1 MKICKLLRR
10 AAAFA
15 LAAVTALS
23 AVPATTAFAA
33 GDIGTISFTH
43 TYDGAGNAIRYNSS
57 ANIGGHT
64 AGGTGEYKYR
74 MYVDGET
81 AFCLQPG
88 VPLKTG
94 NTLAKASSNTWNAL
108 SADQKKAVGLALL
121 YGYQGNSGNL
131 SGSDD
136 EKWLATQTLV
146 WEFVTGCRNSASPY
160 SQTSTTVY
168 SLHFGSNYAN
178 SGARAAYD
186 QIVSFMTRHSTIPS
200 FMSAGKKDI
209 TKELAYKDGKYSLT
223 LTDKNNSLSEYS
235 FTSSDSNVKVS
246 KSGNKLTITS
256 KKAIDG
262 KARITATRNNTP
274 TVSSWAMMIAY
285 GDPNLQDVIT
295 GVENV
300 DTMTAYINVE
310 TPTGTV
316 ALKKTSED
324 GVVAGISFTIKG
336 DGFNKTV
343 KTDKDGNITVEGLF
357 PGTYTVTEQSIDRY
371 EPQKTQTVTI
381 IGGKTS
387 TVTFSNTL
395 KRGSLEVVKTSEDNL
410 VEGVKF
416 HLYGT
421 SLSGLAVDEYAVTDK
436 NGLAKFEN
444 VLISGS
450 TPYTL
455 EEVDTAIRYVV
466 PASQTAPIE
475 WKKVTKRSFTNI
487 LKKFNVTVLKTD
499 VETGKKPQ
507 GDATLAGAVYGIY
520 KGEELVDTYTT
531 DENGQFTTKYYIC
544 GNDWS
549 IREITPSEG
558 YLLDTTIHHVGAE
571 PELYTVEYNSAKNDV
586 NEQVIK
592 GNIAIIKHTDN
603 GETQIETPEEGAVFE
618 VYLKSAGSFDAAE
631 ETERDTLICDENGF
645 AQTKDMPY
653 GIYTVHQ
660 TSGWDGRELM
670 KDFDVFICK
679 DSQTYRYLINNANFE
694 SYIKIVKKDVET
706 GKVIPYAGAGFQIYD
721 PNGELVT
728 MTFTY
733 PEVTK
738 IDTFY
743 TTADGGLITPQT
755 LEYGKG
761 YSLVEV
767 QAPYGYVL
775 DSEPVYFDVEQENSE
790 EESGVTIVKVERSNM
805 AQKGKITV
813 SKSGEVFS
821 RVSGNK
827 GLYQPIFAVDNL
839 EGAVYEI
846 TAAEDII
853 TTDGTVR
860 AEKGEVVDTLT
871 TGEDGTAESKELYL
885 GKYEVKEV
893 TAPYGMVLNDEIHA
907 VELVYAGQE
916 IEVTETGTEFYNER
930 QRVEIDLNKT
940 LEVDEAY
947 GVGSN
952 GEIKDVT
959 FGLYAAEEL
968 TAADGSVIPADGL
981 IEVIFLDE
989 NGHGKAISDLPMG
1002 SYYVQ
1007 EISTNAAYLVSDEK
1021 YPVDFEYAGQETAVV
1036 NITANEGEAIEN
1048 ELIYG
1053 SVSGRK
1059 SNEDGKDLGGALIG
1073 IFQTGTTEYTKE
1085 NAIATATSE
1094 DDGSFSFEE
1103 VPYGTWVIREIES
1116 PKGYVLSEEEISVT
1130 ISEVDEV
1137 VEIELVNYFI
1147 KGNISLTKVDKDYP
1161 DNKLTGAVFEVY
1173 SDANGDGKLDKKDEL
1188 LGEMGE
1194 VEKGVYQMSDLRY
1207 GKYLVR
1213 EKTAPTGFVL
1223 DENVYPVS
1231 IEENGKTYNVENEA
1245 GKGFLNEAQKGSL
1258 KIVKTSSDGKVEG
1271 FSFRVIGKDY
1281 DQTFITDKNGEI
1293 VIDGLRIGEYTVS
1306 EVSDK
1311 ASSGYILP
1319 ADQKVTIKTDE
1330 TATVTMHN
1338 ELRDTPK
1345 TGDDFNL
1352 GLWVS
1357 LAAAFT
1363 VGAGIFGFAGYQ
1375 CGRKKKED

>member
-1 MKICKLLRR
+1 MKIRKLFKR
-10 AAAFA
+10 AAALA

-23 AVPATTAFAA
+23 VIPATTTFTA
-33 GDIGTISFTH
+33 GDIGTISFNH

-146 WEFVTGCRNSASPY
+146 WEFVTGCRNATSPY

-178 SGARAAYD
+178 SGGRAAYD
-186 QIVSFMTRHSTIPS
+186 QIVSLLTRHSTIPS

-223 LTDKNNSLSEYS
+223 LTDSNGVLSEYS

-256 KKAIDG
+256 SKAIDG
-262 KARITATRNNTP
+262 TARITATRNNTP
-274 TVSSWAMMIAY
+274 TVSSGAMMIAY

-300 DTMTAYINVE
+300 DTMKAYINVE

-324 GVVAGISFTIKG
+324 GIVEGISFTIKG

-343 KTDKDGNITVEGLF
+343 KTDKNGNITVEGLF

-421 SLSGLAVDEYAVTDK
+421 SLSGLAVDEYAVTNAK
-436 NGLAKFEN
+436 GVAKFEN

-450 TPYTL
+450 KPYTL
-455 EEVDTAIRYVV
+455 EEVDTAVRYVV

-475 WKKVTKRSFTNI
+475 WKKVTNRNFHNI

-507 GDATLAGAVYGIY
+507 GDASLAGAVYGIY
-520 KGEELVDTYTT
+520 KGEKLIDTYTT
-531 DENGQFTTKYYIC
+531 DEKGQFTTKYYVC
-544 GNDWS
+544 GDDWS

-571 PELYTVEYNSAKNDV
+571 PQLYTVEYNSAKNDV

-618 VYLKSAGSFDAAE
+618 VFLKSAGSFDAAE

-694 SYIKIVKKDVET
+694 SYIKVVKKDVET
-706 GKVIPYAGAGFQIYD
+706 GKVIPYAGVGFQIYD
-721 PNGELVT
+721 PEGNLVT

-743 TTADGGLITPQT
+743 TTADGELITPQT

-761 YSLVEV
+761 YSLVEALRV
-767 QAPYGYVL
+767 RSMRLPQPRTL
-775 DSEPVYFDVEQENSE
+775 LRQ
-790 EESGVTIVKVERSNM
+790 TER
-805 AQKGKITV
+805 
-813 SKSGEVFS
+813 
-821 RVSGNK
+821 
-827 GLYQPIFAVDNL
+827 
-839 EGAVYEI
+839 
-846 TAAEDII
+846 
-853 TTDGTVR
+853 
-860 AEKGEVVDTLT
+860 
-871 TGEDGTAESKELYL
+871 
-885 GKYEVKEV
+885 
-893 TAPYGMVLNDEIHA
+893 
-907 VELVYAGQE
+907 
-916 IEVTETGTEFYNER
+916 
-930 QRVEIDLNKT
+930 
-940 LEVDEAY
+940 
-947 GVGSN
+947 
-952 GEIKDVT
+952 
-959 FGLYAAEEL
+959 
-968 TAADGSVIPADGL
+968 
-981 IEVIFLDE
+981 
-989 NGHGKAISDLPMG
+989 
-1002 SYYVQ
+1002 
-1007 EISTNAAYLVSDEK
+1007 
-1021 YPVDFEYAGQETAVV
+1021 
-1036 NITANEGEAIEN
+1036 
-1048 ELIYG
+1048 
-1053 SVSGRK
+1053 
-1059 SNEDGKDLGGALIG
+1059 
-1073 IFQTGTTEYTKE
+1073 
-1085 NAIATATSE
+1085 
-1094 DDGSFSFEE
+1094 
-1103 VPYGTWVIREIES
+1103 
-1116 PKGYVLSEEEISVT
+1116 
-1130 ISEVDEV
+1130 
-1137 VEIELVNYFI
+1137 
-1147 KGNISLTKVDKDYP
+1147 
-1161 DNKLTGAVFEVY
+1161 
-1173 SDANGDGKLDKKDEL
+1173 
-1188 LGEMGE
+1188 
-1194 VEKGVYQMSDLRY
+1194 
-1207 GKYLVR
+1207 
-1213 EKTAPTGFVL
+1213 
-1223 DENVYPVS
+1223 
-1231 IEENGKTYNVENEA
+1231 
-1245 GKGFLNEAQKGSL
+1245 
-1258 KIVKTSSDGKVEG
+1258 
-1271 FSFRVIGKDY
+1271 
-1281 DQTFITDKNGEI
+1281 
-1293 VIDGLRIGEYTVS
+1293 
-1306 EVSDK
+1306 
-1311 ASSGYILP
+1311 
-1319 ADQKVTIKTDE
+1319 
-1330 TATVTMHN
+1330 
-1338 ELRDTPK
+1338 
-1345 TGDDFNL
+1345 
-1352 GLWVS
+1352 
-1357 LAAAFT
+1357 
-1363 VGAGIFGFAGYQ
+1363 
-1375 CGRKKKED
+1375 

>member
-1 MKICKLLRR
+1 MNIRKLFQR

-74 MYVDGET
+74 MFVDGET

-94 NTLAKASSNTWNAL
+94 NTLAKASSNAWNAL
-108 SADQKKAVGLALL
+108 SAEQKKAVGLALL
-121 YGYQGNSGNL
+121 YGYQGNRGNL

-146 WEFVTGCRNSASPY
+146 WEFATGCRQAASPY

-186 QIVSFMTRHSTIPS
+186 QIVSLMTRHSTIPS

-223 LTDKNNSLSEYS
+223 LTDSNGVLSEYS

-256 KKAIDG
+256 KKAVDG

-274 TVSSWAMMIAY
+274 TVSSGAMMIAY

-316 ALKKTSED
+316 ALRKTSED

-343 KTDKDGNITVEGLF
+343 
-357 PGTYTVTEQSIDRY
+357 
-371 EPQKTQTVTI
+371 
-381 IGGKTS
+381 
-387 TVTFSNTL
+387 
-395 KRGSLEVVKTSEDNL
+395 
-410 VEGVKF
+410 
-416 HLYGT
+416 
-421 SLSGLAVDEYAVTDK
+421 
-436 NGLAKFEN
+436 
-444 VLISGS
+444 
-450 TPYTL
+450 
-455 EEVDTAIRYVV
+455 
-466 PASQTAPIE
+466 
-475 WKKVTKRSFTNI
+475 
-487 LKKFNVTVLKTD
+487 
-499 VETGKKPQ
+499 
-507 GDATLAGAVYGIY
+507 
-520 KGEELVDTYTT
+520 
-531 DENGQFTTKYYIC
+531 
-544 GNDWS
+544 
-549 IREITPSEG
+549 
-558 YLLDTTIHHVGAE
+558 
-571 PELYTVEYNSAKNDV
+571 
-586 NEQVIK
+586 
-592 GNIAIIKHTDN
+592 
-603 GETQIETPEEGAVFE
+603 
-618 VYLKSAGSFDAAE
+618 
-631 ETERDTLICDENGF
+631 
-645 AQTKDMPY
+645 
-653 GIYTVHQ
+653 
-660 TSGWDGRELM
+660 
-670 KDFDVFICK
+670 
-679 DSQTYRYLINNANFE
+679 
-694 SYIKIVKKDVET
+694 
-706 GKVIPYAGAGFQIYD
+706 
-721 PNGELVT
+721 
-728 MTFTY
+728 
-733 PEVTK
+733 
-738 IDTFY
+738 
-743 TTADGGLITPQT
+743 
-755 LEYGKG
+755 
-761 YSLVEV
+761 
-767 QAPYGYVL
+767 
-775 DSEPVYFDVEQENSE
+775 
-790 EESGVTIVKVERSNM
+790 
-805 AQKGKITV
+805 
-813 SKSGEVFS
+813 
-821 RVSGNK
+821 
-827 GLYQPIFAVDNL
+827 
-839 EGAVYEI
+839 
-846 TAAEDII
+846 
-853 TTDGTVR
+853 
-860 AEKGEVVDTLT
+860 
-871 TGEDGTAESKELYL
+871 
-885 GKYEVKEV
+885 
-893 TAPYGMVLNDEIHA
+893 IHA

-930 QRVEIDLNKT
+930 QRVEIDLNKS
-940 LEVDEAY
+940 LDVDEAY

-959 FGLYAAEEL
+959 FGLYAAKEL

-1036 NITANEGEAIEN
+1036 IITANEGESIEN

-1059 SNEDGKDLGGALIG
+1059 SNEDGEDLGGALIG

-1094 DDGSFSFEE
+1094 DDGSFSFGE

-1147 KGNISLTKVDKDYP
+1147 TGNIALTKVDKDYP

-1173 SDANGDGKLDKKDEL
+1173 SDTDGDGKLDKKDEL

-1194 VEKGVYQMSDLRY
+1194 VEKGVYQMNDLRY

-1258 KIVKTSSDGKVEG
+1258 KIVKTSSDGRVEG
-1271 FSFRVIGKDY
+1271 FSFRVIGRDY
-1281 DQTFITDKNGEI
+1281 DQTFKTDKNGEI
-1293 VIDGLRIGEYTVS
+1293 MVDGLRIGEYTVS

-1363 VGAGIFGFAGYQ
+1363 TGAGIFGFAGYQ

>member
-1 MKICKLLRR
+1 M
-10 AAAFA
+10 
-15 LAAVTALS
+15 
-23 AVPATTAFAA
+23 
-33 GDIGTISFTH
+33 
-43 TYDGAGNAIRYNSS
+43 
-57 ANIGGHT
+57 
-64 AGGTGEYKYR
+64 
-74 MYVDGET
+74 
-81 AFCLQPG
+81 
-88 VPLKTG
+88 
-94 NTLAKASSNTWNAL
+94 
-108 SADQKKAVGLALL
+108 
-121 YGYQGNSGNL
+121 
-131 SGSDD
+131 
-136 EKWLATQTLV
+136 
-146 WEFVTGCRNSASPY
+146 
-160 SQTSTTVY
+160 
-168 SLHFGSNYAN
+168 
-178 SGARAAYD
+178 
-186 QIVSFMTRHSTIPS
+186 
-200 FMSAGKKDI
+200 
-209 TKELAYKDGKYSLT
+209 
-223 LTDKNNSLSEYS
+223 
-235 FTSSDSNVKVS
+235 
-246 KSGNKLTITS
+246 
-256 KKAIDG
+256 
-262 KARITATRNNTP
+262 
-274 TVSSWAMMIAY
+274 
-285 GDPNLQDVIT
+285 
-295 GVENV
+295 
-300 DTMTAYINVE
+300 
-310 TPTGTV
+310 
-316 ALKKTSED
+316 
-324 GVVAGISFTIKG
+324 
-336 DGFNKTV
+336 
-343 KTDKDGNITVEGLF
+343 
-357 PGTYTVTEQSIDRY
+357 
-371 EPQKTQTVTI
+371 
-381 IGGKTS
+381 
-387 TVTFSNTL
+387 
-395 KRGSLEVVKTSEDNL
+395 
-410 VEGVKF
+410 EGVKF

-549 IREITPSEG
+549 VREITPSEG
-558 YLLDTTIHHVGAE
+558 YLLDTTVHHVGAE

-618 VYLKSAGSFDAAE
+618 VYLKSAGGFDAAE

-694 SYIKIVKKDVET
+694 SYIKIVKKDIET
-706 GKVIPYAGAGFQIYD
+706 GRVIPYAGAGFQIYD
-721 PNGELVT
+721 PEGNLVT
-728 MTFTY
+728 MKFTY
-733 PEVTK
+733 PEVTE

-813 SKSGEVFS
+813 GKSGEVFS

-860 AEKGEVVDTLT
+860 AEKGEVVDTVT
-871 TGEDGTAESKELYL
+871 TGEDGTAESTELYL
-885 GKYEVKEV
+885 GKYEVREV

-916 IEVTETGTEFYNER
+916 IEVTETNTEFYNER
-930 QRVEIDLNKT
+930 QRVEIDLNKS

-968 TAADGSVIPADGL
+968 TAADGTTIPADGL

-1002 SYYVQ
+1002 SYYVR

-1059 SNEDGKDLGGALIG
+1059 SNEDGEDLGGALIG
-1073 IFQTGTTEYTKE
+1073 IFKIGTTEYTKE
-1085 NAIATATSE
+1085 TAIATATSE
-1094 DDGSFSFEE
+1094 DDGSFSFAE
-1103 VPYGTWVIREIES
+1103 VPFGTWVIREIES
-1116 PKGYVLSEEEISVT
+1116 PKGYVLSEEEISVS

-1147 KGNISLTKVDKDYP
+1147 KGNIALTKVDKDYP
-1161 DNKLTGAVFEVY
+1161 DNKLTGAIFEIY
-1173 SDANGDGKLDKKDEL
+1173 SDTNEDGKLDKKDEL

-1194 VEKGVYQMSDLRY
+1194 VEKGVYQMNDLRY

-1271 FSFRVIGKDY
+1271 FSFRVVGKDY
-1281 DQTFITDKNGEI
+1281 DQTFKTDKNGEI

-1345 TGDDFNL
+1345 TGDDFHL

-1357 LAAAFT
+1357 LAVAFT